1 MKTLLLTGATGRF
14 GRVLFDA
21 YLAAG
26 WEVLVITS
34 SQAKLESLL
43 ATAENSERVDGVAA
57 DLLRPGAAVG
67 AVLSLLDR
75 GHRVNHLINAARSL
89 SSLDQGP
96 EGIPTRSNFVDEYIL
111 DVVTPYE
118 ISTAL
123 YSKQPDDLES
133 IVNLGSQYGI
143 VASNPNL
150 YVGDETA
157 PIQYACAKAAI
168 VQLTKELAVRF
179 AGQNVRV
186 NCVAFGG
193 VDGRV
198 DDEFKSR
205 YSALVPSGRML
216 TVEEIV
222 GPIQFLT
229 SGKSSSM
236 TGHTIVA
243 DGGWSIW

>member
-1 MKTLLLTGATGRF
+1 M
-14 GRVLFDA
+14 
-21 YLAAG
+21 
-26 WEVLVITS
+26 
-34 SQAKLESLL
+34 
-43 ATAENSERVDGVAA
+43 
-57 DLLRPGAAVG
+57 
-67 AVLSLLDR
+67 
-75 GHRVNHLINAARSL
+75 
-89 SSLDQGP
+89 
-96 EGIPTRSNFVDEYIL
+96 
-111 DVVTPYE
+111 
-118 ISTAL
+118 
-123 YSKQPDDLES
+123 
-133 IVNLGSQYGI
+133 
-143 VASNPNL
+143 
-150 YVGDETA
+150 
-157 PIQYACAKAAI
+157 
-168 VQLTKELAVRF
+168 TKELAVRF